1 MSNVEGKNFCEK
13 KHDFNQN
20 LIEPPKSYEKL
31 CNMINQ
37 LEKDSSI
44 EIAEHNRIDLLA
56 TDIKHDVNL
65 EPALCKYLERVS
77 KSFTCHNLLIFQIK
91 IVFHIFHI
99 YILYNY
105 IILLLYATI

>member
-1 MSNVEGKNFCEK
+1 MSNVEENFCEK

-20 LIEPPKSYEKL
+20 LIEPPNSFEQL

-44 EIAEHNRIDLLA
+44 EIAEYNRIDLLA

-65 EPALCKYLERVS
+65 ELALHKYLEHVS
-77 KSFTCHNLLIFQIK
+77 KSFTCHNLLIFKIK
-91 IVFHIFHI
+91 ID
-99 YILYNY
+99 LYF
-105 IILLLYATI
+105 I

>member
-1 MSNVEGKNFCEK
+1 MSNVEEKNFCKK

-20 LIEPPKSYEKL
+20 LIDPNSFEQL

-44 EIAEHNRIDLLA
+44 EIAKYNRIDLLA

-65 EPALCKYLERVS
+65 EPALHKYLEHVS
-77 KSFTCHNLLIFQIK
+77 KSFTCLNLLIFKIK
-91 IVFHIFHI
+91 TDLHFI
-99 YILYNY
+99 
-105 IILLLYATI
+105 